1 MATID
6 LGKIKLVWRGTYDGA
21 TAYTVDD
28 VVQHTDSGL
37 TSSFICTTA
46 STGNAP
52 STSGTVH
59 GSWSYLAKGAAAFT
73 SPLTTQGDIF
83 FRDGSGEQ
91 RLDAGTSG
99 QVLTTGGSGAN
110 PTWGT
115 VSSDF
120 VLLST
125 ITASDTASVSF
136 DGFYSAT
143 YRDYY
148 YTVSNCVPETD
159 SKDLW
164 FRIRE
169 SDADYTGAE
178 YRGHISGSEKYSGGV
193 AYGSQGYAWW
203 DDTKGACGGHSG
215 GLDDAVLGGGHS
227 GNYTFFNPLSTTH
240 KKWVLGNHC
249 YYNGDSNNVIGGI
262 HRSVINRA
270 PSSSGVTFYMESGN
284 IVEGVFKLYGLK

>member
-83 FRDGSGEQ
+83 FRDGSGDQ
-91 RLDAGTSG
+91 RLAAGTSG

-120 VLLST
+120 VLLHT
-125 ITASDTASVSF
+125 TASLSSAATAPIDNVFSSTYQNYKIYLENVGFSTDSEVQFRWRTGGASGADYSTSDYKTNGYRFEKASGSTGANNNPVNWGASQGVLVENSEADNANKKTNVEITLFNPYGNSSGAWLKSWCVYWDSSGTVLKCNLIGAGNDVAIQATGINFMTSAGTF
-136 DGFYSAT
+136 DG
-143 YRDYY
+143 
-148 YTVSNCVPETD
+148 
-159 SKDLW
+159 
-164 FRIRE
+164 
-169 SDADYTGAE
+169 
-178 YRGHISGSEKYSGGV
+178 GSVKV
-193 AYGSQGYAWW
+193 YGM
-203 DDTKGACGGHSG
+203 K
-215 GLDDAVLGGGHS
+215 
-227 GNYTFFNPLSTTH
+227 
-240 KKWVLGNHC
+240 
-249 YYNGDSNNVIGGI
+249 
-262 HRSVINRA
+262 
-270 PSSSGVTFYMESGN
+270 
-284 IVEGVFKLYGLK
+284 

>member
-1 MATID
+1 MATLN
-6 LGKIKLVWRGTYDGA
+6 LGRTKPVFRGAYAGG
-21 TAYTVDD
+21 TAYGVDD
-28 VVQHTDSGL
+28 IVTAGNE
-37 TSSFICTTA
+37 TFICILA
-46 STGNAP
+46 STGNA
-52 STSGTVH
+52 TSNATY
-59 GSWSYLAKGAAAFT
+59 WTKLAAKGTDGTDVGAT
-73 SPLTTQGDIF
+73 ITTEGDILY
-83 FRDGSGEQ
+83 RDGSGLQ
-91 RLDAGTSG
+91 RLAKGTG
-99 QVLTTGGSGAN
+99 EQTLKMNSGATAPEWVTVTP
-110 PTWGT
+110 PT
-115 VSSDF
+115 SDF

-125 ITASDTASVSF
+125 VTASNQAAVSF

-270 PSSSGVTFYMESGN
+270 PASSGVTFYMESGN